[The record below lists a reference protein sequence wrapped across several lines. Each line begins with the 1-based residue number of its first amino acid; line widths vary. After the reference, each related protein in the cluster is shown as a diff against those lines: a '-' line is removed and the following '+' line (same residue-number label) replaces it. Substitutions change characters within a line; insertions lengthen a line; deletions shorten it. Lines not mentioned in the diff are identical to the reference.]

1 MVATMKFFIPF
12 ISVFYLVGFGLL
24 GASLWNAWRSTRAGS
39 WPTTS
44 AKINS
49 VELDESTDSDGGDTY
64 QVKVQYTYEVLGKAY
79 EGSRLAFGYT
89 GSSGRDAHW
98 EIYQRLR
105 NAEGVN
111 VRYNPGD
118 PSVSCLSYGI
128 HRSIQ
133 LGLAFS
139 ATWLAFVF
147 GFTLLFWL
155 FSLPDTA
162 LLKNL
167 SLR

>member
-1 MVATMKFFIPF
+1 MKFFIPF
-12 ISVFYLVGFGLL
+12 ISIFYLVGFGML
-24 GASLWNAWRSTRAGS
+24 GASLWNAWRSARAGS

-44 AKINS
+44 AKITS
-49 VELDESTDSDGGDTY
+49 VELDRRSDGDGGDAY
-64 QVKVQYTYEVLGKAY
+64 QVNIHYSYEVLGETY
-79 EGSRLAFGYT
+79 EGSRLAFGY
-89 GSSGRDAHW
+89 GSSSDRDAHW

-105 NAEGVN
+105 KAEGVD
-111 VRYNPGD
+111 VRYDPGNPA
-118 PSVSCLSYGI
+118 VSCLSYGI

-133 LGLAFS
+133 ICLAFS